1 MPFLLSVPGVP
12 HAASGSLLDFAGP
25 YFLTKVKQFGR
36 HAFERVES
44 LFDAAFGVEH
54 NPLYHLGALGWF
66 FYWIV
71 AVSGIYLYIFFD
83 TGVSQAYE
91 SVEYLTQ
98 EQWYAGGLARS
109 LHRYASDALI
119 IVMMLHLV
127 REFVM
132 DRLRGPRSF
141 TWIIGIAI
149 LWLVFASGITGY
161 WIVWDKLAQYVA
173 IASSEWL
180 DSLPLFGQSIA
191 RNFLHDSTLSG
202 RFFTLMVFIHI
213 AVPLILLFVMWIHI
227 QRVTS
232 PDVNPPRALGIA
244 VFAML
249 VILSFVYPA
258 QSQGPADLS
267 RVTSNIGLDWFYM
280 ALYPLLD
287 IFSGMTVWGLV
298 GVMTVVLF
306 LLPWAPRK
314 KTFPA
319 IIDLGNCNGCERCVN
334 DCPFG
339 AISMQPRSDERA
351 YSKEAVVSVKK
362 CVGCGI
368 CVGSCPTAT
377 PFRRRSPMIS
387 GIELSDK
394 PVMQLRDQVISAC
407 AAMTESPKV
416 LVYNCAT
423 GPDLSTLSV
432 PGLKVLTLPCI
443 GQLPP
448 SFIDFI
454 LSRGHA
460 DGVFLTGCR
469 PGDCHY
475 RLGIDWTEQRI
486 NGERDP
492 YLRERVPRERIGIF
506 WAGVDRFDTLTR
518 QLNDFRE
525 RLRQLQNENGIPS
538 QSTVKEDKV
547 ADHA

>member
-1 MPFLLSVPGVP
+1 MR
-12 HAASGSLLDFAGP
+12 
-25 YFLTKVKQFGR
+25 KVKQFGR
-36 HAFERVES
+36 HVFERVES

-83 TGVSQAYE
+83 TGVTQAYE
-91 SVEYLTQ
+91 SVEYLTHD
-98 EQWYAGGLARS
+98 QWYAGGVARS

-119 IVMMLHLV
+119 IVMMLHLF

-132 DRLRGPRSF
+132 DRLRGPRWFS
-141 TWIIGIAI
+141 WVIGTAI

-227 QRVTS
+227 QRVTR
-232 PDVNPPRALGIA
+232 PDVNPPRVLGIA

-249 VILSFVYPA
+249 VILSLVYPA

-267 RVTSNIGLDWFYM
+267 KVTSNIGLDWFYM

-287 IFSGMTVWGLV
+287 IFSGMTVWWIV
-298 GVMTVVLF
+298 GAATVFLF
-306 LLPWAPRK
+306 FLPWIPRK

-319 IIDLGNCNGCERCVN
+319 VVDLDNCNGCERCAV
-334 DCPFG
+334 DCPFS
-339 AISMQPRSDERA
+339 AISMQPRSDQRG
-351 YSKEAVVSVKK
+351 YSKEAVVSTKK

-368 CVGSCPTAT
+368 CVGSCPTST
-377 PFRRRSPMIS
+377 PFRRRSPLIS
-387 GIELSDK
+387 GIELPDK
-394 PVMQLRDQVISAC
+394 PVMQLREQVIAAC
-407 AAMTESPKV
+407 DALTESPKV
-416 LVYNCAT
+416 VVYNCDT
-423 GPDLSTLSV
+423 GPNIGALAG
-432 PGLKVLTLPCI
+432 PGLTVLTLPCV

-448 SFIDFI
+448 SFLDFLI
-454 LSRGHA
+454 SRGHA

-469 PGDCHY
+469 AGGCHY
-475 RLGIDWTEQRI
+475 RLGIEWTEQRI
-486 NGERDP
+486 NGQRDP

-506 WAGVDRFDTLTR
+506 WAGVDHSNALSI
-518 QLNDFRE
+518 QLSDFRE
-525 RLRQLQNENGIPS
+525 RLRQLQTADEVHRQPA
-538 QSTVKEDKV
+538 VKVDKV
-547 ADHA
+547 LDHA